1 MSMFHVYILF
11 LHNFDQI
18 KIVHRVDHIIILSIF
33 FLFERAFFGRCLRC
47 ALKRPLLCPACM
59 HYYMCAVALILFDLD
74 THSTHSSWQ
83 SNYHRTLYSIN
94 KVRVRCSEANKYT
107 HQTCS
112 HGKWYEF
119 SYCHITYRF
128 IRNLCFFSS
137 SSSIFCPCTLSYHW
151 SHTENGML
159 CCVSNSCTTTSAH
172 HHSSSTQRRL
182 HAAKLNNMN
191 GFI

>member
-1 MSMFHVYILF
+1 MFHVYILF

-33 FLFERAFFGRCLRC
+33 FLFERAFSGRCLRC

-128 IRNLCFFSS
+128 IRNLCFFLLLLL
-137 SSSIFCPCTLSYHW
+137 FFALAL
-151 SHTENGML
+151 SHTTGHIPRMECYAAYQIHVRRHQHTITAAAL
-159 CCVSNSCTTTSAH
+159 SADCM
-172 HHSSSTQRRL
+172 QQ
-182 HAAKLNNMN
+182 N
-191 GFI
+191 